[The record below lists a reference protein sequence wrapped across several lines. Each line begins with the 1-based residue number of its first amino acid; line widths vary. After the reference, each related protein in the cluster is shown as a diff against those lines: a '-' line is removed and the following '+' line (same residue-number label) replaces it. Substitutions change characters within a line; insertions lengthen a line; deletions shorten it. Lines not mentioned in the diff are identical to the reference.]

1 MKNILFLLLAIVLCV
16 GCETIEDNS
25 PALQGTIDHD
35 LFKANDVRAEKYD
48 NGSVTIQGYSRE
60 ETLTL
65 HINGFQLGTYELGEG
80 RSSYASF
87 VDENGNN
94 YITTTPSGS
103 GKIVVA
109 NRCISCGWLS
119 GTFNFEAILP
129 NVDTIT
135 VHRGVFHKANFLEGG
150 IIGGGNN
157 NDEYLIAKINGEYF
171 EANTL
176 NGEIIDEKIVI
187 IGAVGDTRIILELP
201 INTPTGNNLLPNTNG
216 YTAFYVDESGV
227 EEEANSGNI
236 RVNHHNIGIRYLRIG
251 FNFSTDNNEIV
262 NGVTEVYY

>member
-1 MKNILFLLLAIVLCV
+1 MKNILLLLLTIILCV
-16 GCETIEDNS
+16 GCENIEDNS

-35 LFKANDVRAEKYD
+35 FFNAHDVRAERYED
-48 NGSVTIQGYSRE
+48 GSVTIQGYSRE

-65 HINGFQLGTYELGEG
+65 HINDFQLGTYDVGEG
-80 RSSYASF
+80 QSSYASF
-87 VDENGNN
+87 EDENGNE

-103 GKIVVA
+103 GKIVVTD
-109 NRCISCGWLS
+109 RCISCGWLT

-150 IIGGGNN
+150 LIGGGNN
-157 NDEYLIAKINGEYF
+157 NDEYLIARINGDYYQ
-171 EANTL
+171 ANTL
-176 NGEIIDEKIVI
+176 YGEIIDEKIVI
-187 IGAVGDTRIILELP
+187 IGSVGDTRVILELP

-216 YTAFYVDESGV
+216 YQASYVDESGV

-236 RVNHHNIGIRYLRIG
+236 RVNHHNISIRFLRIG
-251 FNFSTDNNEIV
+251 FNFSTENNEIV